1 MAFKVGNKVQVTITI
16 SEEALQQIEASKGN
30 MTRTK
35 FLGLTIEE
43 LFNTRV

>member
-1 MAFKVGNKVQVTITI
+1 MAYRVGNKVQVTITI